1 MPQTAYTKIC
11 GSSYGGL
18 MVPLGVMLT
27 RTLVVTIVNTLINPL
42 RPQPEDPVETLNPT
56 ASP

>member
-1 MPQTAYTKIC
+1 
-11 GSSYGGL
+11 